1 MKLKDLKLSEINLLK
16 YVAVLTEKE
25 KNLINGKSFDFGSS
39 FFNVIIDSFGNY
51 VVSAQEIE
59 NITDKNY
66 FWLKSLELIEYVAI
80 DYSNFDIYLA

>member
-1 MKLKDLKLSEINLLK
+1 MTLKDLKISESELLK

-25 KNLINGKSFDFGSS
+25 KILINGQSFDFGSS
-39 FFNVIIDSFGNY
+39 FFNVIVDNFGNY

-59 NITDKNY
+59 NVKDKNY

-80 DYSNFDIYLA
+80 DYSNSLLYS